1 MRARIRDLAA
11 LCPVAIVSG
20 RDRADVARLVGIDS
34 LVYAGSHGFDISG
47 PDGLRK
53 EHDEAAAYLPAL
65 DRAERQLE
73 AALGGI
79 AGALVERKRFAIAA
93 HYRLVAA
100 ENVAKVEAA
109 VDAALAANPELRKT
123 YGKKVFEL
131 RPRIDWDK
139 GK

>member
-20 RDRADVARLVGIDS
+20 RDRADVARLVGLDS
-34 LVYAGSHGFDISG
+34 LIYAGSHGFDISG

-53 EHDEAAAYLPAL
+53 EHERAAAFLPAL
-65 DRAERQLE
+65 DRAERQLQL
-73 AALGGI
+73 AVGDV
-79 AGALVERKRFAIAA
+79 AGALVERKRFAIAV

-100 ENVAKVEAA
+100 ESVDRVEEA
-109 VDAALAANPELRKT
+109 VDAALKANPELRKT

-139 GK
+139 